1 MQSPTES
8 DLRELFAETRT
19 IAVLGAH
26 TDPGKPACYVP
37 DYLAAHN
44 FEVHAVNPLFVGR
57 TLWGRPCVAS
67 LNDIHE
73 PIDMVD
79 VFRRPEHLMTH
90 MPELLGMRP
99 LPRVVWLQLGILH
112 AEFARQLRATGI
124 RVIQDRCTLAEHRHL
139 HRDRH
144 GH

>member
-1 MQSPTES
+1 M
-8 DLRELFAETRT
+8 A
-19 IAVLGAH
+19 
-26 TDPGKPACYVP
+26 
-37 DYLAAHN
+37 
-44 FEVHAVNPLFVGR
+44 
-57 TLWGRPCVAS
+57 
-67 LNDIHE
+67 
-73 PIDMVD
+73 
-79 VFRRPEHLMTH
+79 H